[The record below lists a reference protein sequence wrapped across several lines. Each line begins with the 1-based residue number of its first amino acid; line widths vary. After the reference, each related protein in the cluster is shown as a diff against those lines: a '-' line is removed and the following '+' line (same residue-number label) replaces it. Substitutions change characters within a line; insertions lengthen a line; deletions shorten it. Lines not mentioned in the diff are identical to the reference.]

1 MVVIVVTVAVTVA
14 VAVVVVVVVVVL
26 VVVVRISAAT
36 FPAHRVFNLPRRG
49 PRHRVPGVS

>member
-1 MVVIVVTVAVTVA
+1 MVVMVVTVA
-14 VAVVVVVVVVVL
+14 VAVVVVVVV